1 MARIHFNG
9 ISNLSFDGTVFSFVV
24 DDTYQ
29 LSDGKIQKII
39 AAELA
44 TDLKSIEGICKYLLG
59 EVEKIKALQSEKKP
73 TEVEALDTPQEVG
86 STLQLGKKISS
97 SNDPHG

>member
-9 ISNLSFDGTVFSFVV
+9 VSNLSFDGSVFSFVA

-29 LSDGKIQKII
+29 LSDGKIQKVK

-73 TEVEALDTPQEVG
+73 AQVDIVEEPPKTNSA
-86 STLQLGKKISS
+86 LQLGKKISS